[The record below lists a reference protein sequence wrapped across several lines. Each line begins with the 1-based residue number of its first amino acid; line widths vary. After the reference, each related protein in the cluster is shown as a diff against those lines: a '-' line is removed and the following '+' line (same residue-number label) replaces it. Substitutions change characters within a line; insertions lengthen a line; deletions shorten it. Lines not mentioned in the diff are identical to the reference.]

1 MRKTNIQPWTKEW
14 EVKYKIEELALKE
27 IFKDIIIDIF
37 HIGSTSI
44 PTIGFAKPIIDIL
57 IVLEDIEQVDPLN
70 NKMTELGYSPKG
82 ENGIPGRRYFSKGGE
97 QRTHHIHVYQKGNE
111 NIQIHLNFQAYLL
124 ENPDIA
130 EQYGQ
135 LKKSLLEKYPDN
147 HQKYQEG
154 KQEFVDQLVK
164 AAQKWAAPKKSREPF
179 NEY

>member
-1 MRKTNIQPWTKEW
+1 MRRTNVQPWSEEW
-14 EVKYKIEELALKE
+14 GQKYKVEASALKE

-57 IVLEDIEQVDPLN
+57 IVVEDIEQVDPLN
-70 NKMTELGYSPKG
+70 NKMTQLGYSPKS

-97 QRTHHIHVYQKGNE
+97 QRTHHVHVYHKGNE

-130 EQYGQ
+130 KQYGQ
-135 LKKSLLEKYPDN
+135 LKQSLLEKYPDI
-147 HQKYQEG
+147 HHKYQEE

-164 AAQKWAAPKKSREPF
+164 DAQKWALKEQK
-179 NEY
+179 NENRRLV